1 MRIKC
6 YCNLYTGTSVT
17 NKKNQYLL
25 DLMNG
30 KFTHSVH
37 LITLAQGMQNHLEI
51 FSSSLLRQQVY
62 DEKEIFVVGIAGKY
76 YEAVA
81 LVEEIVQDVLE
92 QTGNTQ
98 IRNYIETQQKV
109 FEEGRM

>member
-25 DLMNG
+25 NLMNG
-30 KFTHSVH
+30 SFTHSVH
-37 LITLAQGMQNHLEI
+37 LITLAQGLQNHLEI
-51 FSSSLLRQQVY
+51 FASSLLHQHVY
-62 DEKEIFVVGIAGKY
+62 DEKEIFIVGIAGEY
-76 YEAVA
+76 YEAVE
-81 LVEEIVQDVLE
+81 LVEKIVQDVLD

-98 IRNYIETQQKV
+98 IRNYIEIQQKV
-109 FEEGRM
+109 FEEGRI